1 MLTAAL
7 LLLPAIAGG
16 CAATR
21 TAAGPQK
28 SPQERQAASDSC
40 AVFIPT
46 HPPVVVPHAWN
57 ETRPSQKNQ

>member
-1 MLTAAL
+1 MLTALL

-21 TAAGPQK
+21 TAPDREL
-28 SPQERQAASDSC
+28 SDDRLPASDSS
-40 AVFIPT
+40 AVFVPT

-57 ETRPSQKNQ
+57 ETLPSQKNQ